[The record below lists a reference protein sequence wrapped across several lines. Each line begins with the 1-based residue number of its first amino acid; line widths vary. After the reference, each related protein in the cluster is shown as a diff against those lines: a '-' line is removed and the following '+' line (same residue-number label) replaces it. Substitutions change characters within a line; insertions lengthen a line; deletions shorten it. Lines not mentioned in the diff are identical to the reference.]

1 MNCTFTLTSG
11 TFESYFKILLT
22 QVFSINVFLHKNFRC
37 KLLLRKYK
45 INIVQ
50 SPLVNSLPGRDTIE
64 YSDYDGNNRG
74 IVCETYEQPRDMVL
88 VGDTLYYTDTI
99 GYTVLLTD
107 VVSSRRLL
115 SAISLLVRR

>member
-50 SPLVNSLPGRDTIE
+50 SPLVNSLPGRNTIE